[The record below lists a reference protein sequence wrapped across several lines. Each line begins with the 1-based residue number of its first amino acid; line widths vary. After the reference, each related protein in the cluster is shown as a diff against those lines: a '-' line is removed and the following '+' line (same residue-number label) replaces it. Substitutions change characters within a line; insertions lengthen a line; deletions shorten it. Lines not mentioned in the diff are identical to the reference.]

1 MALPG
6 LQSIERLRRVAVAL
20 EAGDADARWLAA
32 RLRRYFNY
40 VERGLTI
47 EMALD
52 LRTTPGAPSWF
63 EVERRALRDDLLVQI
78 AATHFSDLSP
88 PRAAAA
94 LAAEWRQYE
103 RHARRADLWRGHS
116 MAADGSLRADLFR
129 VAVLGDLP
137 GERRLADIL
146 RANAA

>member
-1 MALPG
+1 MSPPAT
-6 LQSIERLRRVAVAL
+6 SVTRLRRVL
-20 EAGDADARWLAA
+20 PWLDTGDADARWLAA

-52 LRTTPGAPSWF
+52 LSAAPGAPSWF

-88 PRAAAA
+88 PRAASA